1 LSAICFL
8 RCNFSR
14 IPARINHFEKFS
26 SWYMLEVYGTCC
38 ELPSGIRRSVAQS
51 TGVRVSRGV
60 AEASAVEE
68 GQVQLVEALGIG
80 DRVDLDDLTAP
91 DLEVQYHKEPSTR
104 GHDDPHGAVH
114 EHRSRGPGASYERH
128 PGHGRRTADLPRCVR
143 RQGGAVGSEH
153 DVRVE
158 HRDKRVEVSIARGG
172 EEGVD
177 DFSLAGEIQVV

>member
-1 LSAICFL
+1 LSRL
-8 RCNFSR
+8 RFDQ
-14 IPARINHFEKFS
+14 
-26 SWYMLEVYGTCC
+26 LLLG
-38 ELPSGIRRSVAQS
+38 L
-51 TGVRVSRGV
+51 RGV
-60 AEASAVEE
+60 NRCSQYWSSKPFAWLSRAAEASAVEE

-80 DRVDLDDLTAP
+80 DRVDLDDLAVP

-104 GHDDPHGAVH
+104 GHDDTHGAVH
-114 EHRSRGPGASYERH
+114 ERRTRGPGTSYERP
-128 PGHGRRTADLPRCVR
+128 PGHGRCTVDLPRYAR

-177 DFSLAGEIQVV
+177 DLSLAGVIRLVRSICSPHASARAARELPRRVR